1 MDVVFNY
8 IKSNPDQFDGRVYTE
23 GFSQNSGMAAYVGYC
38 FSDYVRGVWQAG
50 AGSKPVE
57 PCFTKKRPMIECIPD
72 YTNDYRTHCNHFV
85 TGRRDRKF
93 LASRRIYIR
102 LFRMRVTIQEDW
114 YLPLTKKE
122 VFLEDMYRVEKKANL
137 ELVIL
142 ETKYFGSWAV
152 GGSRL
157 HVLKHVKMP

>member
-8 IKSNPDQFDGRVYTE
+8 IKSHPDQFDGRVYTE

-38 FSDYVRGVWQAG
+38 FSDYVQGVWQAG

-72 YTNDYRTHCNHFV
+72 YTNDYRTHGTHFV

-93 LASRRIYIR
+93 LASPRIYIR

-114 YLPLTKKE
+114 YSPLT
-122 VFLEDMYRVEKKANL
+122 
-137 ELVIL
+137 
-142 ETKYFGSWAV
+142 
-152 GGSRL
+152 
-157 HVLKHVKMP
+157 